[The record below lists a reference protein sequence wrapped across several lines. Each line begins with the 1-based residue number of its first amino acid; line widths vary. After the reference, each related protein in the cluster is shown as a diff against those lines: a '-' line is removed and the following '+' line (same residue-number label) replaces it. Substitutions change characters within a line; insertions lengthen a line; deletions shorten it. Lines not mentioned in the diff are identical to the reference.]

1 MKFQLLF
8 CIFFCSAG
16 AVISQSRISTT
27 GSRINSEQA
36 AAMLSHHN
44 KVRKEVGSTPLVWSQ
59 ELAAYAQRW
68 AEYLANENGC
78 EMRHRGESDRE
89 GKQFGENIFWG
100 SDKNVY
106 QPSNASLSWYSEI
119 EDYKYGPLTEKNWYK
134 TGHYTQMVWKNTLRM
149 GAGVA
154 YCPSGALIVV
164 ANYDPPGNYL
174 GQTPY

>member
-1 MKFQLLF
+1 
-8 CIFFCSAG
+8 
-16 AVISQSRISTT
+16 
-27 GSRINSEQA
+27 
-36 AAMLSHHN
+36 MLSHHN